1 MNLAL
6 PFQFD
11 RRGRTAQTPEPRY
24 VRDLIEAVL
33 FTAPNELV
41 MRPDFGSGVAQ
52 LVFAPNSPELA
63 AATQMLVQGS
73 LTGWLSEL
81 ITVSDVRVDAENSIL
96 RVTVAYVLRGSEQP
110 HVETFERK
118 GEL

>member
-11 RRGRTAQTPEPRY
+11 HRGRTAQTSEPRY

-33 FTAPNELV
+33 FTVPGERV

-73 LTGWLSEL
+73 LTRWLSDL
-81 ITVSDVRVDAENSIL
+81 ITVSDVRVEAEESVL
-96 RVTVAYVLRGSEQP
+96 RVIVVYALRGSEQRR
-110 HVETFERK
+110 VETFERE
-118 GEL
+118 GGM